1 MAGLYFS
8 REEIRGLAGKVA
20 RIGDLLSPKERT
32 LLLAIFAAAAA
43 SAEPAAGNHEPSLR
57 TPEVPREEGQPGMG
71 ERGSGDEQAELGDL
85 QTQLL
90 NAYIPGNSFDSPG
103 RYNVF
108 YKIHP
113 AIPTAV
119 TARSTITGRR
129 AICAPG
135 RPDQM
140 TGRIP

>member
-1 MAGLYFS
+1 MAPAAAHMPKRTDKLELGGRMAGVYFS

-43 SAEPAAGNHEPSLR
+43 SAEPAAGDHGPSLPI
-57 TPEVPREEGQPGMG
+57 PEVPRQEGEPGTG
-71 ERGSGDEQAELGDL
+71 EQGSGDDEETELGDL

-103 RYNVF
+103 RYSVF
-108 YKIHP
+108 SKIHP
-113 AIPTAV
+113 ADTEGGYGP
-119 TARSTITGRR
+119 
-129 AICAPG
+129 
-135 RPDQM
+135 
-140 TGRIP
+140 

>member
-20 RIGDLLSPKERT
+20 QIGDLLSPKERT

-43 SAEPAAGNHEPSLR
+43 SAEPAAGDHGPSLR
-57 TPEVPREEGQPGMG
+57 LPEVPPEEEEPGTG
-71 ERGSGDEQAELGDL
+71 EPGFEDDEETELGDL

-108 YKIHP
+108 SKIHP
-113 AIPTAV
+113 SDTDGGYGP
-119 TARSTITGRR
+119 
-129 AICAPG
+129 
-135 RPDQM
+135 
-140 TGRIP
+140 

>member
-8 REEIRGLAGKVA
+8 REEITGLAEKVA

-43 SAEPAAGNHEPSLR
+43 SAEPATRDHEPSLR
-57 TPEVPREEGQPGMG
+57 LPEVVPPGGEPGTGGQ
-71 ERGSGDEQAELGDL
+71 RSGDEETELGDL

-90 NAYIPGNSFDSPG
+90 HAYIPGNSFDSPN

-113 AIPTAV
+113 GDTNGGDGP
-119 TARSTITGRR
+119 
-129 AICAPG
+129 
-135 RPDQM
+135 
-140 TGRIP
+140 

>member
-43 SAEPAAGNHEPSLR
+43 SADPAAGDHGPSLR
-57 TPEVPREEGQPGMG
+57 TPEVSREEGTS
-71 ERGSGDEQAELGDL
+71 GSGGNEQAELGDL

-108 YKIHP
+108 SKIHP
-113 AIPTAV
+113 ADTEGGNGP
-119 TARSTITGRR
+119 
-129 AICAPG
+129 
-135 RPDQM
+135 
-140 TGRIP
+140 